1 MPRLVTYRQL
11 EEEPEHPK
19 QETRGRRACHDRRMP
34 TTSSDVRLPDP
45 WKLVDPLGEALG
57 FLRMSGVFY

>member
-1 MPRLVTYRQL
+1 
-11 EEEPEHPK
+11 
-19 QETRGRRACHDRRMP
+19 MP